1 MSPFPGRRA
10 AALAVLLATAS
21 CSSMYYGMMESF
33 GVEKRHIMVDRVEE
47 ARDDQEDAKEQF
59 KTTLERFKE
68 LTGADGG
75 DLESTYNALAKDYE
89 RCVDDADAVRD
100 RIESIEDVAEDMFD
114 EWRTEID
121 EISNVDYRRTSEDLL
136 DDTRQRY
143 AKMIA
148 AMKDAEAK
156 MAPVLQAFKDQ
167 VLFLKH
173 NLNAQFIAQL
183 QNTVLQIE
191 GDVDV
196 LIADMERSIQEADE
210 FIEGMNAST

>member
-1 MSPFPGRRA
+1 MSSFRRS
-10 AALAVLLATAS
+10 AALCAVLLTTAS
-21 CSSMYYGMMESF
+21 CSSMYYGFMESF

-47 ARDDQEDAKEQF
+47 ARDDQEEAKEQF

-89 RCVDDADAVRD
+89 RCVADAETVSD
-100 RIESIEDVAEDMFD
+100 RIESIEDVAEDMFE
-114 EWRTEID
+114 EWRD
-121 EISNVDYRRTSEDLL
+121 EIQQISNANYQRTSEDLL
-136 DDTRQRY
+136 EETQDRY
-143 AKMIA
+143 VKMLA
-148 AMKDAEAK
+148 AMKSAEAK

-183 QNTVLQIE
+183 QDTVLQIE
-191 GDVDV
+191 GDVDS
-196 LIADMERSIQEADE
+196 LIADMERSITEADE
-210 FIEGMNAST
+210 FIDGMNAST